1 MIINYANGEEF
12 IKDNK
17 TFLEENVYMS
27 SFFFLDAPLLKESS
41 KTNYALKVFSEDRQ
55 LVVIKVEPYY
65 VLLYGDGGLVK
76 ELLIYIKENELE
88 VNGIY
93 CSSEI
98 GEKYIRLAKELFNQE
113 LHLQI
118 GMDFMNATE
127 ITEPSSPLVGS
138 ASLDDVDELF
148 ECLTNFVRDCGLNDE
163 VKKEDIIKCI
173 DRFRLIRKDNKI
185 VSLASRSPESDNS
198 IRITDVY
205 TRPEYRGKGLARQV
219 VNAIKNEILETGKIA
234 TLNVDQANPISN
246 HLYESLGFRKT
257 FSRGI
262 YLPKQNNYKIASLSL

>member
-1 MIINYANGEEF
+1 MIINYANGEDF
-12 IKDNK
+12 IRENK
-17 TFLEENVYMS
+17 AFLEENVYMS

-65 VLLYGDGGLVK
+65 VLLYGDNGLVK

-93 CSSEI
+93 CSCEI
-98 GEKYIRLAKELFNQE
+98 GEEYIRLAKELFNQE
-113 LHLQI
+113 FHLQI

-127 ITEPSSPLVGS
+127 ITEPSSPLVES
-138 ASLDDVDELF
+138 ASLDDVEELF

-262 YLPKQNNYKIASLSL
+262 YLPK

>member
-1 MIINYANGEEF
+1 MIINYANGEDF
-12 IKDNK
+12 IRENK
-17 TFLEENVYMS
+17 AFLEENVYMS

-65 VLLYGDGGLVK
+65 VLLYGNSELVK
-76 ELLIYIKENELE
+76 ELLVYIKENELE

-98 GEKYIRLAKELFNQE
+98 GEEYIRLAKELFNQE
-113 LHLQI
+113 FHLQI

-127 ITEPSSPLVGS
+127 I
-138 ASLDDVDELF
+138 

-173 DRFRLIRKDNKI
+173 DRFRLIREDNKI

-262 YLPKQNNYKIASLSL
+262 YLPK

>member
-65 VLLYGDGGLVK
+65 VLLYGDSELVK
-76 ELLIYIKENELE
+76 ELVIYIKENELE

-98 GEKYIRLAKELFNQE
+98 GEEYIRLAKELFNQE
-113 LHLQI
+113 FHLQI

-127 ITEPSSPLVGS
+127 ITEPSSSLVGS
-138 ASLDDVDELF
+138 ASSDDVDELF

-173 DRFRLIRKDNKI
+173 DRFRLIRKDDKI

-205 TRPEYRGKGLARQV
+205 TRPEYRGNGLARQV

-262 YLPKQNNYKIASLSL
+262 YLPKK